1 MRVTSGAITSPFAF
15 ISASM
20 RSNKSSVTSIRNE
33 DASFIMRFSVRFTG
47 SLVAEVANAS
57 RRWSRVGVSVSG
69 DILACAP
76 AW

>member
-33 DASFIMRFSVRFTG
+33 DASFITRSSTRFTG
-47 SLVAEVANAS
+47 SLVAEVDSAS
-57 RRWSRVGVSVSG
+57 RRWSRVGSG
-69 DILACAP
+69 VFGK
-76 AW
+76 